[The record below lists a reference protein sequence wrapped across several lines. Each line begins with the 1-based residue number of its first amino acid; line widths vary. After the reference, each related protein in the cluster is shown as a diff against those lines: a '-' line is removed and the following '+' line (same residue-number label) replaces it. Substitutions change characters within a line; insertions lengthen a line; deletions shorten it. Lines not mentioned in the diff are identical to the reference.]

1 MGHTFDTYFTHMND
15 LAVCRNAKRRIISVN
30 PAFTR
35 IFGGEPEDWTDRR
48 FDGAVSGAQ
57 IGAFHDNR
65 AYGQVL
71 AEGHTYWIEW
81 DEAPLPQ
88 GGSIAIGRINA
99 DRRTARR
106 AAEAPGRDRRRNKSS
121 VMVPATNKTKI
132 IKPTP
137 PPASLTP
144 AENPP
149 VTSSP
154 QTPVQSASDTE
165 NPTPNHT
172 RILLVEDD
180 PLSAKLAMALLGRE
194 NCTVIH
200 VSDGNEALDLARTQ
214 VFDLVFM
221 DMRMPKMDGPSAC
234 RAIRALGGSW
244 KDIPI
249 IALTANA
256 FEEDRK
262 ACLAAGMTGFVTKPI
277 DARTLLA
284 VRQRWTLSEKQAKL
298 A

>member
-15 LAVCRNAKRRIISVN
+15 LAVCRDAERRIVSVN
-30 PAFTR
+30 PAFTN
-35 IFGGEPEDWTDRR
+35 IFGGNPEDWTDRH
-48 FDGAVSGAQ
+48 FDGAVSGAR

-71 AEGHTYWIEW
+71 AQGRTYWVEW

-99 DRRTARR
+99 DRRTAHR
-106 AAEAPGRDRRRNKSS
+106 AAEAPERDRRRNKSS
-121 VMVPATNKTKI
+121 VMVPATKTTKASR
-132 IKPTP
+132 PAP
-137 PPASLTP
+137 PPATLP
-144 AENPP
+144 PVKNPP
-149 VTSSP
+149 EAPATSV
-154 QTPVQSASDTE
+154 QNQSAPASAA
-165 NPTPNHT
+165 PTPNHT

-214 VFDLVFM
+214 IFDLVFM

-234 RAIRALGGSW
+234 RAIRALGGPW

-277 DARTLLA
+277 DAQTLLA
-284 VRQRWTLSEKQAKL
+284 VRERWTLSEKQAKL

>member
-15 LAVCRNAKRRIISVN
+15 LAVCRDAGRRIVNVN

-35 IFGGEPEDWTDRR
+35 IFGGEPEDWIDRR

-71 AEGHTYWIEW
+71 AEGRTYWIEW

-99 DRRTARR
+99 DRRTSRR
-106 AAEAPGRDRRRNKSS
+106 AAEAPERDRRRNKSS
-121 VMVPATNKTKI
+121 VMVPANTL
-132 IKPTP
+132 IKNAKPAP
-137 PPASLTP
+137 PPASLP
-144 AENPP
+144 AAQNPAQEAP
-149 VTSSP
+149 P
-154 QTPVQSASDTE
+154 PAPDQTAAEPAA
-165 NPTPNHT
+165 PTPGHT

-180 PLSAKLAMALLGRE
+180 PLSAKLAMALLDRE

-200 VSDGNEALDLARTQ
+200 VTDGNEALDLARTQ
-214 VFDLVFM
+214 IFDLVFM

-234 RAIRALGGSW
+234 RAMRALGGAW

-277 DARTLLA
+277 DAQTLLA
-284 VRQRWTLSEKQAKL
+284 VRQRWTLDEKQAKL

>member
-1 MGHTFDTYFTHMND
+1 MEHTFDTYFTHMND
-15 LAVCRNAKRRIISVN
+15 LAVCRDEARRIVSVN
-30 PAFTR
+30 PAFTN
-35 IFGGEPEDWTDRR
+35 IFGGEPEDWADRR
-48 FDGAVSGAQ
+48 FDGAISGAQ

-71 AEGHTYWIEW
+71 AEGRTYWIEW
-81 DEAPLPQ
+81 DEAALPQ

-99 DRRTARR
+99 DRRTSRR
-106 AAEAPGRDRRRNKSS
+106 AAKAPERDRRRNKSS
-121 VMVPATNKTKI
+121 VMVPATNT
-132 IKPTP
+132 IKATRPKP
-137 PPASLTP
+137 PPATLPSAEKQSVAPAVNEPALTTHTK
-144 AENPP
+144 AN
-149 VTSSP
+149 
-154 QTPVQSASDTE
+154 
-165 NPTPNHT
+165 T

-180 PLSAKLAMALLGRE
+180 PLSAKLAIALLGRE
-194 NCTVIH
+194 SCVVIH

-214 VFDLVFM
+214 IFDLVFM

-234 RAIRALGGSW
+234 RAIRALGGPW

-277 DARTLLA
+277 DVQTLLA
-284 VRQRWTLSEKQAKL
+284 VRERWTLREKQAKL